1 MKELHIDMPMLQKKL
16 VGKIYES
23 WEEMTWQLITHVL
36 RVFNAPMPQWSA
48 EEAMHWQ
55 NMQILKA
62 INGWT
67 DADLKAWR
75 TATVLSNQDVDML
88 TAQQIWL
95 KDLDTIL
102 HQSVQ
107 FAFQPITENTEN
119 KRVLSQTLY
128 KNPLPVIKV
137 KAKSGTFQKWF
148 AAYSDAE
155 NPFRDCTLYELGRI
169 FTLYEQF
176 RESGEETHFC
186 ELLAIL
192 YRPEKPRKDRQ
203 NDDSDDMR
211 QPLESSVKKMRV
223 RIAIVRD
230 QIHPSVKKTIELH
243 LTSAMS
249 RFAELYASVF
259 SKKKTAADKKGDFLD
274 FVLELADYDPQ
285 KSDDLFK
292 RSAHDMFELAER
304 LIKRVKSEK

>member
-23 WEEMTWQLITHVL
+23 WEEMTWQTITHVL
-36 RVFNAPMPQWSA
+36 RVLNAPMPQWS
-48 EEAMHWQ
+48 EEETMHWQ
-55 NMQILKA
+55 NLQILKA
-62 INGWT
+62 MNGWT
-67 DADLKAWR
+67 DKDLTDWR
-75 TATVLSNQDVDML
+75 WATILSNQDVDML

-102 HQSVQ
+102 SQSLQ
-107 FAFQPITENTEN
+107 FAFQTITENTEN
-119 KRVLSQTLY
+119 KRILSQTLY

-137 KAKSGTFQKWF
+137 KDKSGTFQKWF
-148 AAYSDAE
+148 SAYSDDD

-176 RESGEETHFC
+176 RESGEETHFS
-186 ELLAIL
+186 ELLAVL
-192 YRPEKPRKDRQ
+192 YRPEKPRKERQ
-203 NDDSDDMR
+203 NDDSDDNR
-211 QPLESSVKKMRV
+211 QPLESSIKKMRV
-223 RIAIVRD
+223 RMAMVRD

-249 RFAELYASVF
+249 RFAELYPSVF
-259 SKKKTAADKKGDFLD
+259 SKKTGATQKGDFLD
-274 FVLELADYDPQ
+274 FVLELSDYDPQ

-304 LIKRVKSEK
+304 LIKKAKSDDL